1 MFSTGEDNFVLPGR
15 EAAETSDKAPFS
27 LGFKRLEDACWEEV
41 GENHFAQNKVGCDKM
56 KASER
61 MY

>member
-1 MFSTGEDNFVLPGR
+1 MCSTGEENFVLLGR
-15 EAAETSDKAPFS
+15 EVAETSDKSPFS

-41 GENHFAQNKVGCDKM
+41 GENHFAQNKVGCDKI
-56 KASER
+56 KVSER